1 MFFVAHLAFGV
12 LALGLGAMEMYL
24 KQRGRGFE
32 LDENELLLITT
43 TLPETNIAPEDR
55 PSQKETSIPI
65 IHFQVRT
72 VSFREGIPVA
82 KVEIENSQFK

>member
-24 KQRGRGFE
+24 KFQWQRGRGFE

-65 IHFQVRT
+65 IHFQVLC
-72 VSFREGIPVA
+72 
-82 KVEIENSQFK
+82 